1 MSIPANVNPLL
12 LAADAAAAG
21 GLQVSR
27 SLRFNSADSAYL
39 SRTPASAG
47 NRKTWTWSAWIK
59 RSALGAFQPLFVA
72 GVTAGQQV
80 GTLGFSSAGGVY
92 DKIDLNFGVQG
103 VSTEFWLNTIQLFR
117 DPSAWQHI
125 VCAVDTTQAT
135 ASNRV
140 RLYVNGVEITA
151 LSSFGGYS
159 QYPSLNYD
167 TSVNN
172 TVEHL
177 IGRDVVNVASGYFS
191 GYLANIHF
199 IDGQALT
206 PASFA
211 ETDATTGQWIP
222 KAFSG
227 GSYGTNG
234 FYLQFAD
241 NSSNTASTL
250 GKDTSPNGNNWTPN
264 NFSVIQGGS
273 YNYSSTFVSS
283 PSGFDPGAPAS
294 NAFDG
299 ILTTYAN
306 NNSGGDTLTWTTSS
320 YGLSGTIRIY
330 GWGSAGT
337 PTVNVNGS
345 STGITLPSSSAWT
358 TIGTYGTINS
368 IAIVTT
374 GANGAYIGAFEINGI
389 LINNNSVGTG
399 NDSLV
404 DSPTNYGTDT
414 YVGGEVR
421 GNYAT
426 LNPLDNGGQTLA
438 NGNLDITGIA
448 SNWRGTRGTIGMS
461 SGKWYWEV
469 TISFTNSGSNQSL
482 LGIATNAASISG
494 NYASAGAYGWE
505 YYSNNGN
512 KFNNGSNPSYGA
524 AYTSGDVIGIAFDAD
539 SGSLT
544 FYKNGSSQGTA
555 YTGLTSGP
563 YFPSFSLYGTS
574 LVSFNGG
581 QRAFAYTAPS
591 GFKALC
597 TQNLSAPLVTKSNT
611 VMDVVL
617 YTGTG
622 ASRSITGL
630 NFNPDF
636 VWIKSRSIA
645 EQHEL
650 YDAVRGT
657 GKTLYTD
664 YTDAEGT
671 FANGLTSFNSDGF
684 SLGDRIYDN
693 GSGKSYVAW
702 AWDAGTST
710 VTNNSGSISSQVRAN
725 ATAGFS
731 VVTWTSD
738 GASSVQTMGHG
749 LGTTPGLI
757 IAKNRSISGNW
768 WVWHSTFSNQVRD
781 YLLLQTTD
789 AKVTAGVD
797 VWSTSSTTFGI
808 RQATIANST
817 NLCVAY
823 CFAPVAGN
831 SSFGSYTG
839 NGSSDG
845 PFVFTGMRP
854 RWIMVKQSS
863 TTSNWVIN
871 DTARDTYNVCTK
883 SLFANLSSAED
894 TTYGFFDIL
903 SNGFKVR
910 TSALNDNGAT
920 MIYAAF
926 AEAPFNY
933 SRAR

>member
-1 MSIPANVNPLL
+1 
-12 LAADAAAAG
+12 
-21 GLQVSR
+21 
-27 SLRFNSADSAYL
+27 
-39 SRTPASAG
+39 
-47 NRKTWTWSAWIK
+47 
-59 RSALGAFQPLFVA
+59 
-72 GVTAGQQV
+72 
-80 GTLGFSSAGGVY
+80 
-92 DKIDLNFGVQG
+92 
-103 VSTEFWLNTIQLFR
+103 
-117 DPSAWQHI
+117 
-125 VCAVDTTQAT
+125 
-135 ASNRV
+135 
-140 RLYVNGVEITA
+140 
-151 LSSFGGYS
+151 
-159 QYPSLNYD
+159 
-167 TSVNN
+167 
-172 TVEHL
+172 
-177 IGRDVVNVASGYFS
+177 
-191 GYLANIHF
+191 
-199 IDGQALT
+199 
-206 PASFA
+206 
-211 ETDATTGQWIP
+211 
-222 KAFSG
+222 
-227 GSYGTNG
+227 
-234 FYLQFAD
+234 
-241 NSSNTASTL
+241 
-250 GKDTSPNGNNWTPN
+250 
-264 NFSVIQGGS
+264 
-273 YNYSSTFVSS
+273 
-283 PSGFDPGAPAS
+283 
-294 NAFDG
+294 
-299 ILTTYAN
+299 
-306 NNSGGDTLTWTTSS
+306 
-320 YGLSGTIRIY
+320 
-330 GWGSAGT
+330 
-337 PTVNVNGS
+337 
-345 STGITLPSSSAWT
+345 
-358 TIGTYGTINS
+358 
-368 IAIVTT
+368 
-374 GANGAYIGAFEINGI
+374 
-389 LINNNSVGTG
+389 
-399 NDSLV
+399 
-404 DSPTNYGTDT
+404 
-414 YVGGEVR
+414 
-421 GNYAT
+421 
-426 LNPLDNGGQTLA
+426 
-438 NGNLDITGIA
+438 
-448 SNWRGTRGTIGMS
+448 
-461 SGKWYWEV
+461 
-469 TISFTNSGSNQSL
+469 
-482 LGIATNAASISG
+482 
-494 NYASAGAYGWE
+494 
-505 YYSNNGN
+505 
-512 KFNNGSNPSYGA
+512 
-524 AYTSGDVIGIAFDAD
+524 VIGIAFDAD